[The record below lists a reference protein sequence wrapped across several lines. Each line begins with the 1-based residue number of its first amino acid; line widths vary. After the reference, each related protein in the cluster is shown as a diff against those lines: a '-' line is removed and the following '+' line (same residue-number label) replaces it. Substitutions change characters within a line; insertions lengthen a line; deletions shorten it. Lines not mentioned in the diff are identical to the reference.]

1 MSATAVVQAPP
12 PTPSPADAAPEAY
25 GQAPEPGGHPLVRP
39 RVWGPLAA
47 LLAVLLLP
55 FVHYALRGEAPVSA
69 TLPFSDDFNRAELGE
84 HWFSTGGHW
93 RIVDGWLYSPGV
105 KNNPLWLQAKL
116 PENVIVEFDVR
127 AESPDGDAKF
137 EIFGNG
143 RDHASGYVGIF
154 GGWRN
159 SVSILARLNEHGR
172 DRKES
177 RTMKVQAGRTYRFRV
192 ERAGD
197 TLSWHVDGQPFL
209 SWKDE
214 KPLKGPGHDRFGFS
228 TWATDVY
235 FDNLMVRASD

>member
-1 MSATAVVQAPP
+1 MSAAAAAPSELEPP
-12 PTPSPADAAPEAY
+12 PPDAEAEDY
-25 GQAPEPGGHPLVRP
+25 GQAPTPGPHPLTR
-39 RVWGPLAA
+39 RAIWLPLAC

-55 FVHYALRGEAPVSA
+55 FAHYALRGEAAVTA
-69 TLPFSDDFNRAELGE
+69 TVPFSDDFERAELGE

-116 PENVIVEFDVR
+116 PADVVVEFDVR
-127 AESPDGDAKF
+127 AESIDGDAKF

-154 GGWRN
+154 GGWKN
-159 SVSILARLNEHGR
+159 SVSVLARLNEHGR
-172 DRKES
+172 DRKEI
-177 RTMKVQAGRTYRFRV
+177 RTKKVEIGRTYRFKI

-197 TLSWHVDGQPFL
+197 TLSWHVDGEPFL
-209 SWKDE
+209 SWKDDA
-214 KPLKGPGHDRFGFS
+214 PLKGPGNDRLGFS

-235 FDNLMVRASD
+235 FDNLTVRSPD